1 LQYYTS
7 YAFLGGMPF
16 SALTICSSSLVLVT
30 MGRPLAL
37 EIYYSLSLVY
47 SDVLSDCVDYCLV
60 DLDIVN

>member
-1 LQYYTS
+1 
-7 YAFLGGMPF
+7 
-16 SALTICSSSLVLVT
+16 